1 MIVSIIGIGNVGKAM
16 FTLLLHH
23 PSIQQINIMDPSD
36 VQEGTI
42 LDMLHM
48 QALLTDK
55 SILVNDEEAFSQSD
69 YHFHC
74 AGIQNKIGES
84 RLSILEKNAELCE
97 TIFGNKNLKETSRI
111 IVISNPLDIITHY
124 TIKASQLPAQ
134 QVIGTGTLL
143 DASRLN
149 HYLGYKDLK
158 AWVLGEHGDSQVA
171 ITSNLDKETP
181 TLDKAIEDT
190 RLAAISIRKTQD
202 YTAFGVVE
210 CAYKIFEQWES
221 SSSETLPLSIQ
232 TNDYYNDLLK
242 LDQSICIS
250 LPVALNKKGY
260 DILPWPFNQ
269 DELEQLKSSAQ
280 LLAKL
285 IS

>member
-16 FTLLLHH
+16 FSLLLHH
-23 PSIQQINIMDPSD
+23 PSISQINIMDPSEY
-36 VQEGTI
+36 QEGTI
-42 LDMLHM
+42 LDMIHM

-190 RLAAISIRKTQD
+190 RLAARSIRKTQD